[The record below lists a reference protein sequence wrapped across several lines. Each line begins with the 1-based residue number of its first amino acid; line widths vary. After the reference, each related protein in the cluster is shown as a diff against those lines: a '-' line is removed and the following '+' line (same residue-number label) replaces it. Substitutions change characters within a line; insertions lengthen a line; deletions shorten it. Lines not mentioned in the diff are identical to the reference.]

1 MIDRNSRIDAKLS
14 YLRGLVAGKHWKVK
28 TDEKARFMVHICDQD
43 GKDLSGAKTVQAAID
58 FVQEQLKKDGE

>member
-1 MIDRNSRIDAKLS
+1 MIDENTRFAAKLS
-14 YLRGLVAGKHWKVK
+14 YLRGLVAGQHWSLK

-58 FVQEQLKKDGE
+58 FVKEHIDQGKE